1 MSLLGIDVGTTGCKA
16 AVFSEEG
23 HVLASA
29 YEEYDCQRPK
39 SGWAE
44 LDAVEVWAKVK
55 RMISEVVS
63 SSASDPAKALAVSSL
78 GEAMVPVAEDRQV
91 LGPSIL
97 NFDARG
103 EEYLESLSSA
113 LDNER
118 LYRVNGNTLG
128 NHYSLTK
135 LKWIKE
141 HQPKLYQRAHK
152 FLLWGSFVSFM
163 LGAEPVVDYSLA
175 NRTLL
180 FDIDREAWSEEIL
193 ELAGLDRSKLP
204 STAPSGTVIGT
215 VSDRIAS
222 ELGLPFNIS
231 IVTGAHDQCAN
242 AVGCGVIKEGR
253 AVYGMGTF
261 ICITPV
267 FSQRRAP
274 AMMIERG
281 LNTEHHAV
289 PGQYVSFIYN
299 QGGSLVKWFRDTF
312 ATAERRQAEE
322 TGRDIYAD
330 LISEIPEGPSGIMVL
345 PHFTTTGP
353 PEFISDSCGVVA
365 GLRIETSRGDILKG
379 ILEGTTFYLKE
390 CVESLPPTEI
400 EIADFRAV
408 GGGSKSDA
416 WIQMCADIM
425 GRPFVRPKITEA
437 GALGAAVIAGV
448 GSGVF
453 PSYEDGVE
461 AMVNLERTFEP
472 DPQQQKLYESWFEK
486 YSRLWPLMEEYL
498 RDIASGQRRVNQSGH
513 GGASMTNGR

>member
-16 AVFSEEG
+16 AVFSEAG

-63 SSASDPAKALAVSSL
+63 SSASDPVKALAVSSL
-78 GEAMVPVAEDRQV
+78 GEAMVPVTEDRQV

-118 LYRVNGNTLG
+118 LYRINGNTLG
-128 NHYSLTK
+128 NHYGLTK

-141 HQPKLYQRAHK
+141 HQPDLYERAHK

-163 LGAEPVVDYSLA
+163 LGADPVVDYSLA

-180 FDIDREAWSEEIL
+180 FDVDREAWSEEL
-193 ELAGLDRSKLP
+193 LKLARLDRSKLP
-204 STAPSGTVIGT
+204 DTAPSGTVIGT
-215 VSDRIAS
+215 VSKHVAG
-222 ELGLPFNIS
+222 ELGLPSNVS
-231 IVTGAHDQCAN
+231 IVTGAHDQLTN

-267 FSQRRAP
+267 FSKRREP
-274 AMMIERG
+274 AVMIERG

-289 PGQYVSFIYN
+289 PGKYVSFIYN
-299 QGGSLVKWFRDTF
+299 QGGSMVKWFRDTF
-312 ATAERRQAEE
+312 AAVEHQQAEE
-322 TGRDIYAD
+322 AGRDVYTD
-330 LISEIPEGPSGIMVL
+330 LFAEIPEGPSSIMVL
-345 PHFTTTGP
+345 PHFTITGP

-365 GLRIETSRGDILKG
+365 GLRLETSRGDILKG
-379 ILEGTTFYLKE
+379 ILEGTTFDLKE
-390 CVESLPPTEI
+390 CIESLPPTGI
-400 EIADFRAV
+400 EIVDFRVV

-416 WIQMCADIM
+416 WIQICADIL
-425 GRPFVRPKITEA
+425 GWPFVRPGITEA
-437 GALGAAVIAGV
+437 GALGAAIIAGV
-448 GSGVF
+448 GDGVF
-453 PSYEDGVE
+453 SSFEAGVE
-461 AMVNLERTFEP
+461 AMVRLERTFEP
-472 DPQQQKLYESWFEK
+472 DPQRQKLYESRFEM
-486 YSRLWPLMEEYL
+486 YRRLWPLMEEYL
-498 RDIASGQRRVNQSGH
+498 WDLASEQR
-513 GGASMTNGR
+513 

>member
-23 HVLASA
+23 HLLAST
-29 YEEYDCQRPK
+29 YEEYDVQRPK
-39 SGWAE
+39 PGWAE
-44 LDAVEVWAKVK
+44 LDAAEVWAKVK
-55 RMISEVVS
+55 RMISKVVS
-63 SSASDPAKALAVSSL
+63 SSSSDPVKALAVSSL
-78 GEAMVPVAEDRQV
+78 GEAVVPVTEDRQI
-91 LGPSIL
+91 LGSSIL

-103 EEYLESLSSA
+103 EEYLESLSSV

-118 LYRVNGNTLG
+118 LYRINGNTLG

-141 HQPKLYQRAHK
+141 HQPNLYKRAHK

-163 LGAEPVVDYSLA
+163 LGADPVVDYSLA

-180 FDIDREAWSEEIL
+180 FEVDREAWSEELL

-204 STAPSGTVIGT
+204 DTAPSGTVIGT
-215 VSDRIAS
+215 VSDRMAD
-222 ELGLPFNIS
+222 ELGLTSNVS

-242 AVGCGVIKEGR
+242 AVGCGVIQEGR

-267 FSQRRAP
+267 FSKRREP
-274 AMMIERG
+274 TVMIERG

-289 PGQYVSFIYN
+289 PGKYVSFIYN

-312 ATAERRQAEE
+312 AAAERRRADE

-330 LISEIPEGPSGIMVL
+330 LISEIAEGPSDIMVL

-353 PEFISDSCGVVA
+353 PAFVSDSCGVIA
-365 GLRIETSRGDILKG
+365 GLRLETSRGDILKG
-379 ILEGTTFYLKE
+379 ILESTTFYLKE
-390 CVESLPPTEI
+390 CVDSLPPTRI

-408 GGGSKSDA
+408 GGGSKSDM
-416 WIQMCADIM
+416 WIQICADIM

-437 GALGAAVIAGV
+437 GALGAAIMAGV

-453 PSYEDGVE
+453 PSYEIGVQ
-461 AMVNLERTFEP
+461 AMVNLERTFKP
-472 DPQQQKLYESWFEK
+472 DPQQQRLYENRFEK
-486 YSRLWPLMEEYL
+486 YARLWPLMEDYL
-498 RDIASGQRRVNQSGH
+498 RDLASE
-513 GGASMTNGR
+513 

>member
-23 HVLASA
+23 HLLASM
-29 YEEYDCQRPK
+29 YEEYDVQRPK
-39 SGWAE
+39 PGWAE

-55 RMISEVVS
+55 RTISEVIS
-63 SSASDPAKALAVSSL
+63 SSASDPVGALAVSSL
-78 GEAMVPVAEDRQV
+78 GEATVPVTEDRQV

-103 EEYLESLSSA
+103 EKYLESLSSA
-113 LDNER
+113 LDNEH
-118 LYRVNGNTLG
+118 LYPINGNTLG
-128 NHYSLTK
+128 NHYGLTK
-135 LKWIKE
+135 LKWIRE
-141 HQPKLYQRAHK
+141 HQPDLYKRAHK

-175 NRTLL
+175 NRTLF

-193 ELAGLDRSKLP
+193 ELAGLDCSKLP
-204 STAPSGTVIGT
+204 DTAPSGTVIGT
-215 VSDRIAS
+215 VSDRIAG
-222 ELGLPFNIS
+222 ELGLPSNVS

-242 AVGCGVIKEGR
+242 AVGCGVIQEGR

-267 FSQRRAP
+267 FNKRREP
-274 AMMIERG
+274 AGMIERG

-289 PGQYVSFIYN
+289 PGKYVCFIYN

-312 ATAERRQAEE
+312 AAAERRRAEE

-330 LISEIPEGPSGIMVL
+330 LISEIAEGPSSIMVL
-345 PHFTTTGP
+345 PHFATTGP
-353 PEFISDSCGVVA
+353 PAFISDSCGVIA
-365 GLRIETSRGDILKG
+365 GLRLETSRGDILKG

-390 CVESLPPTEI
+390 CVESLPPTGI
-400 EIADFRAV
+400 EIADFRVV

-416 WIQMCADIM
+416 WIQICADIM

-437 GALGAAVIAGV
+437 GALGAAIMAGV

-453 PSYEDGVE
+453 PSYEVSVK

-472 DPQQQKLYESWFEK
+472 DPQQQKLYEGRFEK

-498 RDIASGQRRVNQSGH
+498 RGLASERR
-513 GGASMTNGR
+513 

>member
-16 AVFSEEG
+16 VAFSEEG

-55 RMISEVVS
+55 RMIDEVVS
-63 SSASDPAKALAVSSL
+63 SSASDPVKALAVSSL
-78 GEAMVPVAEDRQV
+78 GEAVVPVTEDRQV

-113 LDNER
+113 LDKER
-118 LYRVNGNTLG
+118 LYRINGNTLG
-128 NHYSLTK
+128 NHYGLTK

-141 HQPKLYQRAHK
+141 HQPDLYERAHK

-193 ELAGLDRSKLP
+193 ELARLDRSKLP
-204 STAPSGTVIGT
+204 DTAPSGTLIGS
-215 VSDRIAS
+215 VSERVAG
-222 ELGLPFNIS
+222 ELGLPSNAS

-267 FSQRRAP
+267 FSKRREP
-274 AMMIERG
+274 AVMIERG

-289 PGQYVSFIYN
+289 PEKYVSFIYN

-312 ATAERRQAEE
+312 AAAERRQAEQ

-353 PEFISDSCGVVA
+353 PAFISDSCGVIA
-365 GLRIETSRGDILKG
+365 GLRLETSRGHVLKG
-379 ILEGTTFYLKE
+379 ILEGITFDLKE
-390 CVESLPPTEI
+390 CVELLPPTGI
-400 EIADFRAV
+400 EIADFRVV
-408 GGGSKSDA
+408 GGGSKSNA
-416 WIQMCADIM
+416 WIQICADIM
-425 GRPFVRPKITEA
+425 GRPFVRPRITEA
-437 GALGAAVIAGV
+437 GALGAAIMAGV
-448 GSGVF
+448 GSRVF
-453 PSYEDGVE
+453 SSYEAGVE
-461 AMVNLERTFEP
+461 AMVRLERTFEP
-472 DPQQQKLYESWFEK
+472 NPQKQKLYESRFEK
-486 YSRLWPLMEEYL
+486 YRRLWPLMEEYL
-498 RDIASGQRRVNQSGH
+498 RDLASEQR
-513 GGASMTNGR
+513 